1 MENVLFVLKCIAI
14 VVVPL
19 VVWGFS
25 AAFLSN
31 WLEKM
36 VDKGRLPSEYA
47 LPDVACAI
55 IIFLLFYVV
64 LSALRN
70 LGVI

>member
-25 AAFLSN
+25 TAFLSN
-31 WLEKM
+31 WLRKM
-36 VDKGRLPSEYA
+36 VDKGRLPKEYA
-47 LPDVACAI
+47 LSDVACAI

>member
-19 VVWGFS
+19 VAWGFS
-25 AAFLSN
+25 TAFLSN
-31 WLEKM
+31 WLRKM
-36 VDKGRLPSEYA
+36 VDKGRLPNEYA